1 MCKYIKT
8 KIKNFFLRKKS
19 DMLIIVWKGFFLKKG
34 FFRFKTKSEEKVS
47 WNLCN
52 SNRRFLESVH
62 SSHES
67 AKEGTSA
74 GKVSRQARLIEHR
87 SRFHTERRNFRW
99 FRAFEFARN
108 TA

>member
-1 MCKYIKT
+1 MKT
-8 KIKNFFLRKKS
+8 IFLTTLFGSKRKAKKS
-19 DMLIIVWKGFFLKKG
+19 
-34 FFRFKTKSEEKVS
+34 FRGT
-47 WNLCN
+47 

-67 AKEGTSA
+67 AKEGTST

-87 SRFHTERRNFRW
+87 SRFPTERRNFRW